1 MDSKYRVLLVSDE
14 PAETWRIKGML
25 AEGLLLEVTPVHGF
39 CEAGPP
45 KIVADRFDAILVEFA
60 ANDSAGLAVLDVLG
74 ARAPGV
80 PVIVVGANSAET
92 PGATAAPPERHEHL
106 VKEGLGPDALART
119 VRHVVERS
127 RAMEALRQSE
137 ERYRRLAEIS
147 SDAIFV
153 CRAGELSMVNDAGA
167 KLLGAGAEELI
178 GRPMADFIHPKDRN
192 AIQEAIAE
200 PEETNQRAQFVK
212 RRLLRFDGSPV
223 NAQVMAIPSR
233 IDGKPAL
240 QLVVRSVRKRKRLEQ
255 HLGYLAQYDLLT
267 QLPNRTQY
275 RERLI
280 GAMARASRYEQ
291 LAAVMFL
298 NFDHFRKVN
307 LAVGQG
313 TGDIV
318 LKKLAERLTHV
329 TRKSD
334 TLARLGGD
342 EFSLILEGLVEKS
355 GAAVAAERI
364 LDALSRPVE
373 IDDQRVEVT
382 ASIGITVYSLDADKL
397 DRLWKN
403 ADVAMYYA
411 KECGRN
417 NYQFYSPEIEARSR
431 RDELRRA
438 ELSRKLAGLTARER
452 EVLEILVAGKANKMI
467 AYLLGTSTR
476 TIENHRA
483 RIMDKMQADSL
494 PELVRM
500 VLDLQG

>member
-1 MDSKYRVLLVSDE
+1 MSDD
-14 PAETWRIKGML
+14 PAEAWRIKGML
-25 AEGLLLEVTPVHGF
+25 AEDLLVEVTPVHGF
-39 CEAGPP
+39 CEAWPP
-45 KIVADRFDAILVEFA
+45 KMAADRFDAIVVDSP
-60 ANDSAGLAVLDVLG
+60 ANASPGLAVLDVLG
-74 ARAPGV
+74 ARTPGV
-80 PVIVVGANSAET
+80 PVIVVGANPVET
-92 PGATAAPPERHEHL
+92 PTATRAPAERHEYL
-106 VKEGLGPDALART
+106 IIEGLDPDALARA
-119 VRHVVERS
+119 VRHAVERS
-127 RAMEALRQSE
+127 RAGEALRQSE
-137 ERYRRLAEIS
+137 ERYRRLVEIS
-147 SDAIFV
+147 ADAIFV
-153 CRAGELSMVNDAGA
+153 CRAGELALVNDAGT
-167 KLLGAGAEELI
+167 KLLGARAEDLI
-178 GRPMADFIHPKDRN
+178 GRPMGDFVHPEDRDAMQN
-192 AIQEAIAE
+192 AIAE
-200 PEETNQRAQFVK
+200 PEETNPRAQFVK
-212 RRLLRFDGSPV
+212 RRLLRLDGSPV
-223 NAQVMAIPSR
+223 NAQVMAIPGH
-233 IDGKPAL
+233 IDGMPAL
-240 QLVVRSVRKRKRLEQ
+240 QLVVRSVSERKRLEQ

-267 QLPNRTQY
+267 QLPNRAQY

-280 GAMARASRYEQ
+280 GTMARASRYQQ

-307 LAVGQG
+307 LTVGQG

-329 TRKSD
+329 TRKGD

-382 ASIGITVYSLDADKL
+382 ASIGITVYSLDADNL
-397 DRLWKN
+397 DRLWRN

-452 EVLEILVAGKANKMI
+452 EVLEMLVAGKANKMI

-476 TIENHRA
+476 TVENHRA

-500 VLDLQG
+500 VLDLRG